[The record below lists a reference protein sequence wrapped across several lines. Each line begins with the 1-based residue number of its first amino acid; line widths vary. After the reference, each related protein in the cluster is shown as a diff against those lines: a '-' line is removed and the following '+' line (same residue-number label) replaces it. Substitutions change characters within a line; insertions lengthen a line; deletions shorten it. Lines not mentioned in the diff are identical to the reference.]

1 MSHFTVMVI
10 GDNVDE
16 QMAPYHE
23 FECTGDDNEY
33 VQDID
38 RTEEARKEY
47 EKDTTTMV
55 KSPSGKIQSRF
66 TKKGTDLWLPSSQLH
81 STSDV

>member
-33 VQDID
+33 VQDTTASCNGP
-38 RTEEARKEY
+38 RMTTATARAIA
-47 EKDTTTMV
+47 V
-55 KSPSGKIQSRF
+55 
-66 TKKGTDLWLPSSQLH
+66 
-81 STSDV
+81 